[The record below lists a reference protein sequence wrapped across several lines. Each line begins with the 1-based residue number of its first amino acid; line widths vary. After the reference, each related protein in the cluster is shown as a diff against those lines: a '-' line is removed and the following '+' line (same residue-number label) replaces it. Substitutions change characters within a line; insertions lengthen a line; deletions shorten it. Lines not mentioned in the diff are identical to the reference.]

1 MVFLTGKSEDSQR
14 EIKEFMARYECF
26 SRATQPEISLLL
38 CATEALELSGFKVRS
53 AKGASIS
60 LIDAAPVQRIRERVV
75 VQLDQ
80 TKNDAG
86 LAELQCVVCN
96 EAIATSK
103 QNPCRDVFDILIQL
117 FNNHPGVELDCLVL
131 Q

>member
-1 MVFLTGKSEDSQR
+1 MCVRNEGPRENATGCVFD
-14 EIKEFMARYECF
+14 
-26 SRATQPEISLLL
+26 
-38 CATEALELSGFKVRS
+38 V
-53 AKGASIS
+53 
-60 LIDAAPVQRIRERVV
+60 APVQRIRERVV

-80 TKNDAG
+80 SKNDAG

-103 QNPCRDVFDILIQL
+103 QNPCRDAFDILIQL
-117 FNNHPGVELDCLVL
+117 FKNHPGVELDCLAL

>member
-1 MVFLTGKSEDSQR
+1 MVFLTGKSEGSQR
-14 EIKEFMARYECF
+14 AIKEFMARYECF

-53 AKGASIS
+53 AKGASTS
-60 LIDAAPVQRIRERVV
+60 LIDGATVQRIRDRVV

-80 TKNDAG
+80 TKNDSG

-117 FNNHPGVELDCLVL
+117 FNNHPGVKLDCLVL

>member
-1 MVFLTGKSEDSQR
+1 
-14 EIKEFMARYECF
+14 MARYECF

-53 AKGASIS
+53 VKGASTS
-60 LIDAAPVQRIRERVV
+60 LIDAAPVQRIRDRVV

-117 FNNHPGVELDCLVL
+117 FNNHPGVELDCLAL

>member
-1 MVFLTGKSEDSQR
+1 MVFLMGKSEDCQTAV
-14 EIKEFMARYECF
+14 EQFMARYECF
-26 SRATQPEISLLL
+26 SRATQPEISLLV

-53 AKGASIS
+53 AKGASTS
-60 LIDAAPVQRIRERVV
+60 LIDAAPVQRIRDRVV

-80 TKNDAG
+80 SKNEAG

-117 FNNHPGVELDCLVL
+117 FKNHPGVELDCLA
-131 Q
+131 